1 VIAPPALTVP
11 PVSTLTVTAANTGPL
26 DAVAVSAV
34 LVATTI
40 AVVSLALLRRS
51 G

>member
-1 VIAPPALTVP
+1 
-11 PVSTLTVTAANTGPL
+11 VTAASSGPI

-40 AVVSLALLRRS
+40 AVVSLALIRRS
-51 G
+51 D